1 MEQDLNHRQRRAR
14 GDTTATNARCT
25 RRANAT
31 GRSTNCHQ
39 SDEERQGARS
49 RWSSSGDFQVRGSRS
64 SEVLLPICLKPSG
77 QQRQFRGTLKT
88 LRSHTY
94 SSAKVTGQ
102 ITIIVGSRY
111 LAISWENSGVLAES
125 LQPESQCGYRTKRGT
140 VDMTFAVKKLQEK
153 CWEQH

>member
-1 MEQDLNHRQRRAR
+1 M
-14 GDTTATNARCT
+14 
-25 RRANAT
+25 
-31 GRSTNCHQ
+31 
-39 SDEERQGARS
+39 
-49 RWSSSGDFQVRGSRS
+49 
-64 SEVLLPICLKPSG
+64 LLPICLKPSG

-153 CWEQH
+153 CWEQHQDLYLIFADLTNAFDSVSRCGHWKILKRTGCPDKLVNILRSFHEGIQARVINGNQESAPF